1 MLIYTATHTII
12 IIIIYKLIINDT
24 STITLRWY
32 VKHVKKKL
40 KIQQLSYMNKI
51 MNCLIIIIMGV
62 AELAT
67 TATNW
72 LPRLPTGYH
81 GHQLVLLSFLSFL
94 PPSAGIVADF
104 LLGPTHKQATQSLII
119 KIVKARPPSLTVSLS
134 KSMAHHFFFSS

>member
-1 MLIYTATHTII
+1 MLIYTATHT

-40 KIQQLSYMNKI
+40 KIQPLSYMNKI

-67 TATNW
+67 TATN
-72 LPRLPTGYH
+72 RLPWPPTGS
-81 GHQLVLLSFLSFL
+81 LVFSFLS
-94 PPSAGIVADF
+94 S
-104 LLGPTHKQATQSLII
+104 S
-119 KIVKARPPSLTVSLS
+119 
-134 KSMAHHFFFSS
+134 FSWHCG